1 MKKIIPFIPILGFFL
16 AYYFVYIRNES
27 VGLEEKNIVFYLTA
41 IIQAVSIF
49 ALLYFFLETI

>member
-27 VGLEEKNIVFYLTA
+27 VGLEEKNIVFYSTA
-41 IIQAVSIF
+41 IIQAASF
-49 ALLYFFLETI
+49 CFLFYFLLFP